1 MRLSTGRIAGSA
13 FSMAAIAAAVV
24 LVVGLG
30 GKGEGRG
37 GETPWLPPALGQMAH
52 LSPMPSNPAPA
63 FTLTDQ
69 RGRRVS
75 LASLRGKV
83 VVLQP
88 MDPECV
94 DICPLVSQELVD
106 AARDLGRSAS
116 RVVFL
121 GLNVNER
128 RERIANVNAFSREHG
143 LDRLAAWHFL
153 TGPTATLKSLWR
165 AYMISVEIN
174 QAGEIIHS
182 APMYFLDPQ
191 GRLRWV
197 ALPQVEQLAI
207 PQWGHMIADVAE
219 HLLAGQR

>member
-1 MRLSTGRIAGSA
+1 MRSSTRTAAGSA
-13 FSMAAIAAAVV
+13 FSVAAIAAAVI

-30 GKGEGRG
+30 GKGEGSG
-37 GETPWLPPALGQMAH
+37 GAAPWLPQTLRQVTH
-52 LSPMPSNPAPA
+52 LSPMPAHPAPA
-63 FTLTDQ
+63 FALTDQ

-83 VVLQP
+83 VVMQP

-94 DICPLVSQELVD
+94 DICPLVAQEFID
-106 AARDLGRSAS
+106 AARDLGPNAS

-121 GLNVNER
+121 GLNVNAS

-143 LDRLAAWHFL
+143 LDRLATWHFL

-174 QAGEIIHS
+174 HAGEVVHS

-191 GRLRWV
+191 GRWRWV
-197 ALPQVEQLAI
+197 ALPQVERLAI
-207 PQWGHMIADVAE
+207 PQWGQMIADVAE
-219 HLLAGQR
+219 HLLAARR